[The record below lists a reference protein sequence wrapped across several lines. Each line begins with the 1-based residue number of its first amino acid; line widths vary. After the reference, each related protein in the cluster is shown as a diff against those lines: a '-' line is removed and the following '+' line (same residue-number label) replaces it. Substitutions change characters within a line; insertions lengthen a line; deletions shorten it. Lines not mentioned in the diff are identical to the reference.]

1 MKIALLNDTHCGVR
15 NNNQMFAEYQ
25 GRFYKEVFFPYLDK
39 HNIKQIIHL
48 GDYFDRRR
56 DVNFYSLHKNH
67 EHFIQPMVERGIT
80 MDLIVGNHDIYFKST
95 NNLNSPEF
103 LLKSN
108 NINVYT
114 DPIKKEYDGL
124 EIALLPWINSEN
136 EEEVEEFLQ
145 LTTAPFVMSHLEV
158 NGGMVGPGH
167 FHGGGTPASWFERFE
182 QVFSGHFHHKST
194 LGNIRYLGSQME
206 FTWNDFG
213 DDKHFHVF
221 DTETREIEAIQNPL
235 KMFHKVFYND
245 TNETLMTIKKK
256 DFSPLKDTFV
266 KVIVTDK
273 NEPYW
278 FDVFIEEITKVCP
291 ADLKVV
297 EDHSNLDVLNEDELV
312 GEAEDTL
319 TILTKHIDSL
329 NIDGD
334 KTKLDTLMRSLY
346 TESLDILV

>member
-1 MKIALLNDTHCGVR
+1 MKIALLNDTHAGVR

-25 GRFYKEVFFPYLDK
+25 GRFYTEVFFPYLDK
-39 HNIKQIIHL
+39 HNIKNIIHL

-67 EHFIQPMVERGIT
+67 EHFIQPMIERDIT

-95 NNLNSPEF
+95 NELNSPDF
-103 LLKSN
+103 LLKSD
-108 NINVYT
+108 NINIFT
-114 DPIKKEYDGL
+114 DPITKNYDGL
-124 EIALLPWINSEN
+124 DIALLPWINSEN

-158 NGGMVGPGH
+158 NGGMVGPGR

-182 QVFSGHFHHKST
+182 QVYSGHFHHKSQ

-213 DDKHFHVF
+213 DDKYFHVF
-221 DTETREIEAIQNPL
+221 DTETREIEMIKNPL
-235 KMFHKVFYND
+235 KMFHKVFYDD
-245 TNETLMTIKKK
+245 TDETLMTIKKK
-256 DFSPLKDTFV
+256 DFSHLQNTFV
-266 KVIVTDK
+266 KVIVTNK

-278 FDVFIEEITKVCP
+278 FDVFVEELIKAQP

-319 TILTKHIDSL
+319 TILTKHIESL

>member
-1 MKIALLNDTHCGVR
+1 MKIALLNDTHAGVR

-25 GRFYKEVFFPYLDK
+25 GRFYTEVFFPYLDK
-39 HNIKQIIHL
+39 HNIKNIIHL

-67 EHFIQPMVERGIT
+67 EHFIQPMIERDIT

-95 NNLNSPEF
+95 NELNSPDY
-103 LLKSN
+103 LLN
-108 NINVYT
+108 FDNVNVYK
-114 DPIKKEYDGL
+114 DPMTKDYDGL

-182 QVFSGHFHHKST
+182 QVYSGHFHHKSQ

-213 DDKHFHVF
+213 DDKYFHVF
-221 DTETREIEAIQNPL
+221 DTETREIEMIKNPL
-235 KMFHKVFYND
+235 KMFHKVFYDD
-245 TNETLMTIKKK
+245 TDETLMTIKKK
-256 DFSPLKDTFV
+256 DFSHLQNTFV
-266 KVIVTDK
+266 KVIVTNK

-278 FDVFIEEITKVCP
+278 FDVFVEELIKAQP

-319 TILTKHIDSL
+319 TILTKHIESL